1 MAVSGNLPGK
11 LSALKIAKTTKPGH
25 YGDGAG
31 LYLQVAWAGTKSW
44 CLRYKVGPLRREMG
58 LGKYPT
64 VSLQEARVKA
74 FECQRIRAQGLDP
87 ILERNKQRQAV
98 RLEAARSITFRD
110 CAERYIET
118 NKSKW
123 HNEKHSKQWASTLE
137 RYAYPALG
145 SLPVQQVD
153 QGLVMEV
160 LEPIWNTKIETAA
173 RLRGRIEI
181 VLGWATTLGY
191 RDGLNPA
198 RWKGHLE
205 LALPSKS
212 RTRRV
217 EHHKSIPHKEI
228 ASFVEILRQ
237 QEGIGALALEFTL
250 LTAAR
255 TNEVLGATW
264 REIDLEKNEWRI
276 AGSRMKARKPH
287 RVPLSEP
294 ALAVI
299 RKMLELKRSEFIFP
313 GQKDKMPLSNMSM
326 LKVRDRMGRSDITVH
341 GCRSTFRNWAGENGF
356 PRELA
361 ERALAHAVGNSV
373 EAAYYTSDLLE
384 KRRPM
389 MEKWAQ
395 YCSSTAYANLGRNV
409 QKLFPDQ
416 MAAAS

>member
-1 MAVSGNLPGK
+1 
-11 LSALKIAKTTKPGH
+11 
-25 YGDGAG
+25 
-31 LYLQVAWAGTKSW
+31 
-44 CLRYKVGPLRREMG
+44 
-58 LGKYPT
+58 
-64 VSLQEARVKA
+64 
-74 FECQRIRAQGLDP
+74 
-87 ILERNKQRQAV
+87 
-98 RLEAARSITFRD
+98 
-110 CAERYIET
+110 
-118 NKSKW
+118 
-123 HNEKHSKQWASTLE
+123 
-137 RYAYPALG
+137 
-145 SLPVQQVD
+145 
-153 QGLVMEV
+153 
-160 LEPIWNTKIETAA
+160 
-173 RLRGRIEI
+173 
-181 VLGWATTLGY
+181 
-191 RDGLNPA
+191 
-198 RWKGHLE
+198 
-205 LALPSKS
+205 
-212 RTRRV
+212 
-217 EHHKSIPHKEI
+217 
-228 ASFVEILRQ
+228 
-237 QEGIGALALEFTL
+237 
-250 LTAAR
+250 
-255 TNEVLGATW
+255 
-264 REIDLEKNEWRI
+264 
-276 AGSRMKARKPH
+276 MKARKPH